1 MKKYSVYGMSCS
13 ACSLRVESAVSS
25 LSGVESCSVNLLTN
39 TMSVVTTLG
48 DDIIINAVRGAGYDA
63 KPYSVDEQS
72 ELESKANSET
82 KRVRLRL
89 ILSLVLLLPLMYV
102 TMGHLMY
109 GAPMPNF
116 LANSSALIGLI
127 EIVLS
132 LSIIIINNKFFVSG
146 FKAVLHGSPNMD
158 TLVAMGSGVAF
169 IYSLVMYFIML
180 TKSDAGETH
189 AILHSLYFES
199 SAMILTLITVGKMLE
214 SYAKG
219 KTTSALNGLINL
231 SPKTASVI
239 REGGEITVPVSEI
252 EIGDIFTVR
261 VGENIATD
269 AVIVKGSAS
278 IDESAL
284 TGESVPADKS
294 VNDVVYAGT
303 VNLTGYI
310 ECQATVKS
318 EATALAKII
327 KMVSDATAKKAPIAR
342 VADTVSKYFVP
353 SVICI
358 ALITFIVWLLL
369 KESIGVS
376 LSHAIAVLVISCPC
390 ALGLA
395 TPVAIMVASG
405 VGAKHGVLYKTG
417 EAIELIGNA
426 KTVLFDKT
434 GTITKGALRVTD
446 IVPCCDISKDEVLTL
461 AASLE
466 AGSEHPLAKAIVSA
480 ANKDKLYEC
489 KDFYAAV
496 GSGVSGRVN
505 GEMIYGGKL
514 DYIKEH
520 AAISQ
525 ENIDTLKSLAN
536 EGKTPLLFTKE
547 GILLGIIALQ
557 DEIKDDAKDTV
568 SYLKNIGVTPVML
581 TGDNTGTALSVAR
594 EVGIDKLYAE
604 MLPVDK
610 ARVINEYKANGRCIM
625 VGDGIND
632 SLALTEADVG
642 VAVGRGTDIAID
654 SADIVLVKN
663 DLKDVAY
670 AIKLGRSA
678 LKNIYENLFFA
689 FFYNCLCIPLAA
701 GVLIPFGIEITPMIS
716 AAAMSLS
723 SICVVSN
730 ALRLNLFKLKVYEN
744 KKEDKN
750 MTVTLKIEGMMCPH
764 CEARVKQTLEAIDG
778 VKSALVSHKSG
789 TAIVELETN
798 VDTDTLIDAVV
809 KAGYPAKI

>member
-13 ACSLRVESAVSS
+13 ACSARVEGAVSV

-39 TMSVVTTLG
+39 TMTVDGSIADEEV
-48 DDIIINAVRGAGYDA
+48 INAVRGAGYDA
-63 KPYSVDEQS
+63 KLYSQTKES
-72 ELESKANSET
+72 EITQKASNEA
-82 KRVRLRL
+82 KRVRIRL
-89 ILSLVLLLPLMYV
+89 ILSLLLLIPLMYI

-109 GAPMPNF
+109 GAPLPRF
-116 LANSSALIGLI
+116 LSDSPALIGLA
-127 EIVLS
+127 EIILA
-132 LSIIIINNKFFVSG
+132 LAIIIINNRFFVSG
-146 FKAVLHGSPNMD
+146 FKAVLHLSPNMD

-169 IYSLVMYFIML
+169 AYSLVMYFIML
-180 TKSDAGETH
+180 VESDTEAAH

-214 SYAKG
+214 AYAKG
-219 KTTSALNGLINL
+219 KTTSALDGLINL
-231 SPKTASVI
+231 TPKTACVI
-239 REGGEITVPVSEI
+239 RDGNEITVPVADI
-252 EIGDIFTVR
+252 KIGDIFAVR

-269 AVIVKGSAS
+269 AKIVRGSAS

-284 TGESVPADKS
+284 TGESLPSDKT
-294 VNDVVYAGT
+294 VDDKVYAGT

-310 ECQATVKS
+310 EC
-318 EATALAKII
+318 EALANSDETALAKII

-342 VADTVSKYFVP
+342 VADTVSRYFVP
-353 SVICI
+353 SVMLI
-358 ALITFIVWLLL
+358 ALITFFVWIFL
-369 KESIGVS
+369 KESVGVS

-405 VGAKHGVLYKTG
+405 VGARHGVLYKTG

-434 GTITKGALRVTD
+434 GTITKGVLRVTD
-446 IVPCCDISKDEVLTL
+446 VIPFGITEQELLTL

-466 AGSEHPLAKAIVSA
+466 APSEHPLARAIVSA
-480 ANKDKLYEC
+480 SNKDSLYVCE
-489 KDFYAAV
+489 DFLASV
-496 GSGVSGRVN
+496 GSGVCGRVN
-505 GEMIYGGKL
+505 GEMLYGGKL
-514 DYIKEH
+514 SYIEEH
-520 AAISQ
+520 TDVTSKNVEIL
-525 ENIDTLKSLAN
+525 NNLAE

-547 GILLGIIALQ
+547 GVLLGIIALQ
-557 DEIKDDAKDTV
+557 DEIKEDAKATV
-568 SYLKNIGVTPVML
+568 AYLNDLKITPVML
-581 TGDNTGTALSVAR
+581 TGDNVKTAMSVAK
-594 EVGIDKLYAE
+594 EVGIDNVYAQ
-604 MLPVDK
+604 MLPADK
-610 ARVINEYKANGRCIM
+610 ARIIREYKSKGRCVM

-632 SLALTEADVG
+632 SVALTEADVG

-654 SADIVLVKN
+654 SAEVVLVKN
-663 DLKDVAY
+663 DLYDVAF
-670 AIKLGRSA
+670 AIKLGRAA

-701 GVLIPFGIEITPMIS
+701 GVFIPLGIYITPMIS

-730 ALRLNLFKLKVYEN
+730 ALRLNLFKLKINE
-744 KKEDKN
+744 KEKDK
-750 MTVTLKIEGMMCPH
+750 MEITLKVEGMMCPH
-764 CEARVKQTLEAIDG
+764 CEARVKQTLEAIPG

-789 TAIVELETN
+789 TATVTLENEL
-798 VDTDTLIDAVV
+798 DTAVLIDAVT